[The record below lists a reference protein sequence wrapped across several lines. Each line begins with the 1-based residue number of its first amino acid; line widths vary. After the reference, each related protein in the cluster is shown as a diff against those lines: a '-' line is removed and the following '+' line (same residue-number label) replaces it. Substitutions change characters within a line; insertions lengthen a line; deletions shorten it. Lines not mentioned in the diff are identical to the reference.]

1 MENDLER
8 MAREMEV
15 LKAQLNRGHSL
26 AANRSSSD
34 YTGQTEKGWFD
45 QHHMNH
51 VRIPGWGPG
60 GSDFPSISQGMGF
73 EMVEFCWTSPG
84 PKLGTARDHLFTHE
98 AITEGLI

>member
-15 LKAQLNRGHSL
+15 LKAQLNRGHSR
-26 AANRSSSD
+26 AANRSSSE
-34 YTGQTEKGWFD
+34 YTAQSEKGWFD

-51 VRIPGWGPG
+51 VRSRSGVLGFG
-60 GSDFPSISQGMGF
+60 LPSISQVIGF
-73 EMVEFCWTSPG
+73 EMVEFFRTSWS
-84 PKLGTARDHLFTHE
+84 TVRDQLTHE